1 MTTGISIKL
10 PASYDPEDGPFAL
23 TKTIPQAIKQNFR
36 NLVMTNPGERVMNS
50 DFGVGIRVLL
60 FENIDTDISERI
72 RERLFDQVN
81 RYMPFIK
88 IIKFETN
95 YDESNYLWNITIKYA
110 IETIGIPDELS
121 VSVADL

>member
-1 MTTGISIKL
+1 
-10 PASYDPEDGPFAL
+10 
-23 TKTIPQAIKQNFR
+23 
-36 NLVMTNPGERVMNS
+36 MTNPGERVMNS